1 MLKEQIPD
9 YYGSQ
14 DKDIRLGKLS
24 CIHFLTFL
32 SAQSLLI
39 PLGKGNQ
46 WQNWVYAY
54 TRVSVDISIILQ

>member
-9 YYGSQ
+9 YYGNQ

-24 CIHFLTFL
+24 FIHFLTFL

-39 PLGKGNQ
+39 PLGKK
-46 WQNWVYAY
+46 
-54 TRVSVDISIILQ
+54 ISGRIEYMPIPMYQ